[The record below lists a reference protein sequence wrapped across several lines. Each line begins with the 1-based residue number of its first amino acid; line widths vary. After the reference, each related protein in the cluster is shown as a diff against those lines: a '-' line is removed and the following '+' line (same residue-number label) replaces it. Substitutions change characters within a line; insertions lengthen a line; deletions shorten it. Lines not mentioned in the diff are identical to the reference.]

1 MTKYYKRKICN
12 VCGGNNVKDSYFS
25 CRCGNLILR
34 NNLRWKQK
42 VVFREMK
49 KKTRLLLWRINALFL
64 GLVFIV
70 SLPILLFIA
79 LSMFIGSRLV
89 PETV

>member
-1 MTKYYKRKICN
+1 
-12 VCGGNNVKDSYFS
+12 
-25 CRCGNLILR
+25 
-34 NNLRWKQK
+34 
-42 VVFREMK
+42 MK